1 MEGQKDLFV
10 KEASSK
16 AKTVSK
22 PIVSSKLAEVGLSSC
37 DLQKQKQIQLDHQRP
52 TIVTLGLPGATTT
65 VPFGDRLPLNSSFM
79 ASFSTA
85 GFFHILQP

>member
-1 MEGQKDLFV
+1 MVLRFD
-10 KEASSK
+10 
-16 AKTVSK
+16 
-22 PIVSSKLAEVGLSSC
+22 IN
-37 DLQKQKQIQLDHQRP
+37 LQKQKEIQLDHQRP
-52 TIVTLGLPGATTT
+52 TIVTLGLPETT